1 MNNNNNNNNN
11 NNIDIRY
18 GNIKIN
24 GQFLTPEQT
33 QLQPS
38 VNYTSS
44 SNELY
49 TLILHDPNAA
59 TSSKNHIHWLIIN
72 IPGSSLHN
80 SNINNGDIL
89 LPYKGP
95 APPPNSGIHNYIFE
109 LYKQPNRLNESPM
122 NDNDR
127 VITLNY
133 FKQYRDPLNLIVT
146 TKFISRNS
154 SDNTTSGKSRKRKR
168 KRKRKINRKTNKRK
182 RFIQWSKT
190 RRR

>member
-1 MNNNNNNNNN
+1 MNNN

-24 GQFLTPEQT
+24 GQMLTPEQT
-33 QLQPS
+33 QMQPS
-38 VNYTSS
+38 VTYMSS

-49 TLILHDPNAA
+49 TLILHDPNAV
-59 TSSKNHIHWLIIN
+59 TTTNSKNHIHWLLIN
-72 IPGSSLHN
+72 IPGSSIN
-80 SNINNGDIL
+80 NGNINNGTIL

-109 LYKQPNRLNESPM
+109 LYKQPNKIDGTPM

-127 VITLNY
+127 VKSLDD
-133 FKQYRDPLNLIVT
+133 FKQYRNPSNLIAT
-146 TKFISRNS
+146 IKFVSRNS
-154 SDNTTSGKSRKRKR
+154 SDKTTGGKSRKRKGKGKTKTKT
-168 KRKRKINRKTNKRK
+168 KRRRRVINR
-182 RFIQWSKT
+182 SKM